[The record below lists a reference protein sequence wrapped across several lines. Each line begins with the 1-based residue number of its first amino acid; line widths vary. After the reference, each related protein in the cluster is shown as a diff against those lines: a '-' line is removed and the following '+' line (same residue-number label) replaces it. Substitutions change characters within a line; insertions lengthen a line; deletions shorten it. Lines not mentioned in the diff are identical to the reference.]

1 MDSGNDMKL
10 LRLID
15 SHPMNSGQIA
25 FHPKE
30 THLLAAGGPGVGG
43 IQIWDVDSGKLYK
56 KLDVVSD
63 TFHALSFNPAG
74 TLLISGDEEGKMT
87 LWNTQS
93 WTAHY
98 ILNAHQGRIFDV
110 KINSQGDVIASGSF
124 ADKALKL
131 WDAGKEKV
139 IKVLDYGAFAF
150 HPFAPVV
157 AIARQKEFSL
167 YDHRAGEFVAV
178 VQPEHSLTVGLTYNP
193 DGRYVASELESEK
206 ICLYDTGNS
215 SQHVLE
221 GSFNFRHPVF
231 SPDGKWVAA
240 TYNDYPLIAVWD
252 LESGEQIDR
261 GECDQPLDT
270 PGSLAFN
277 SDGSLIACSYGWRF
291 GGAIA
296 IWQM

>member
-1 MDSGNDMKL
+1 MDSGKDMKL
-10 LRLID
+10 LRLIN

-43 IQIWDVDSGKLYK
+43 IQIWDVDTGKLYQK
-56 KLDVVSD
+56 IEGVSD
-63 TFHALSFNPAG
+63 TFHALSFDPAG
-74 TLLISGDEEGKMT
+74 TLLASGDELGSIT

-93 WTAHY
+93 WTPHY
-98 ILNAHQGRIFDV
+98 KMNAHQGRILDV
-110 KINSQGDVIASGSF
+110 KINPQGDVIASSSS
-124 ADKALKL
+124 ADKTLKL
-131 WDAGKEKV
+131 WDAGNGKV

-150 HPFAPVV
+150 HPFVRVV
-157 AIARQKEFSL
+157 AIAQQKEFSL
-167 YDHRAGEFVAV
+167 YDYGVGEFVAG
-178 VQPEHSLTVGLTYNP
+178 VQLEHSLTVGLTYNP
-193 DGRYVASELESEK
+193 GGRYIASELESEM
-206 ICLYDTGNS
+206 ICLCDTENS

-221 GSFNFRHPVF
+221 GSFGFRHPVF
-231 SPDGKWVAA
+231 SPNGKRVAA
-240 TYNDYPLIAVWD
+240 TYNDYPLTVVWN

-277 SDGSLIACSYGWRF
+277 GDGSLIACSYGWRF
-291 GGAIA
+291 GGTIA